1 MKATSFS
8 QWAGLLGSFHGTR
21 KQVRELVD
29 YCRVFSSED
38 AMRWALAAYVEA
50 SRHLAQSEGL
60 WVEGGLPWSTPDGFA
75 DLFKQEF
82 ELRLWDA
89 CERSP
94 RYREVRA
101 WSDRLQRE
109 ALAKSGIEVEDD
121 AEPSADLLRPHMPS
135 LPLCGKVVDAGS
147 VVEGGSTP

>member
-1 MKATSFS
+1 MKATAFL
-8 QWAGLLGSFHGTR
+8 QWPALLGSFTGTH

-50 SRHLAQSEGL
+50 SRFIAQSEGP
-60 WVEGGLPWSTPDGFA
+60 WVDGGMPWSSPEGFA

-94 RYREVRA
+94 RYREVAA
-101 WSDRLQRE
+101 WSNQRQRE
-109 ALAKSGIEVEDD
+109 ALAKSGIVVEDEAE
-121 AEPSADLLRPHMPS
+121 AEPELLRPQMPE
-135 LPLCGKVVDAGS
+135 LPPAKNPGNNALELGV
-147 VVEGGSTP
+147 GGAS